1 MYLDLK
7 LFAKAE
13 YLALFRT
20 RFQLRRVTYVL
31 FFTVLYWLMW
41 TIVAAGRAL
50 DHLFFPGF
58 KRQPVIEPVFI
69 VAPPRTGSTLT
80 QRLLSLD
87 GDRFVYNRLYQTIF
101 PAVIFQRC
109 FDGLFALD
117 QKIGQPLARLV
128 RWMEKQWFGGWDEM
142 HKLRFDQPEEDDG
155 FFVYTFLTEAIF
167 LLFLYVDELWEAGFQ
182 DALPAKKRRKVMAF
196 YRSCLQRRL
205 YVSGPDKTIL
215 TKATQSSGAVES
227 LLESFPDAKFITIVR
242 DPCKAVASHVSVFW
256 PAWQAHSPHLQK
268 DGPEARAYARLAVR
282 WFRHLFDF
290 RNKVDDRQYYCIDY
304 RELRDDPKGTI
315 ERVYRH
321 FGWPMNTAFRQKLT
335 LAARR
340 EREFESNHSYSLEEF
355 GLTNEWIQEELKE
368 VLDYYGLNGQSEVDA
383 GNRLGD
389 RSGFSPGKAPPGNM
403 QKPKP
408 DQNQPIRDYRRSDRR
423 SLKTLNGQEQGES
436 NVTVARSQGHHL
448 SGGAIRSANHPA
460 EKK

>member
-20 RFQLRRVTYVL
+20 RFQLRRVIYVL
-31 FFTVLYWLMW
+31 FFTVLYWFMW

-101 PAVIFQRC
+101 PAVTFQRC

-128 RWMEKQWFGGWDEM
+128 RWMEKKWFGGWDEM

-227 LLESFPDAKFITIVR
+227 LHESFPDAKFITIVR

-315 ERVYRH
+315 EKVYRH
-321 FGWPMNTAFRQKLT
+321 FGWPMTTGFRQKLT

-340 EREFESNHSYSLEEF
+340 ERDFESNHRYSLEEF
-355 GLTNEWIQEELKE
+355 GLTNEWLRAELEEIYR
-368 VLDYYGLNGQSEVDA
+368 YYGLESESETGRTCRPLESRVFSRSKTPPHHMQQTEADEQQSV
-383 GNRLGD
+383 
-389 RSGFSPGKAPPGNM
+389 PGHGGGH
-403 QKPKP
+403 
-408 DQNQPIRDYRRSDRR
+408 RRPV
-423 SLKTLNGQEQGES
+423 KTLNGYEQGKG
-436 NVTVARSQGHHL
+436 NVAVARPQGHHL
-448 SGGAIRSANHPA
+448 SGGAVRPANHPA